1 MDFQEMDAEIAPD
14 AIGDQVVDELSDL
27 DNSTPDESETQ
38 LVPSVDVPEP
48 MANMNSGDGLGVQK
62 IEPFATTSKS
72 KHLTVASEAK
82 KHSAI
87 QGIQEFVRILRP
99 HLPRKSKSKAY
110 KMLQNIARGIIVS
123 ESSFQP
129 RRRQKKPKR
138 RPIRKPKYQLR
149 KIKAKST
156 RGRRRTTRSLYESS
170 ESSESDTSCPRCGY
184 SCCRISRF

>member
-1 MDFQEMDAEIAPD
+1 MDFQEMDAEVLPEAM
-14 AIGDQVVDELSDL
+14 GDQVVEELSDL
-27 DNSTPDESETQ
+27 DPCTPDESETQ
-38 LVPSVDVPEP
+38 LVPTADVPDP

-62 IEPFATTSKS
+62 LEPFATTSQS
-72 KHLTVASEAK
+72 KQLTAPIEAK
-82 KHSAI
+82 KQSAI

-129 RRRQKKPKR
+129 RRRPKKAKK

-149 KIKAKST
+149 KIKPT
-156 RGRRRTTRSLYESS
+156 GRGRRRTTRSLYESS
-170 ESSESDTSCPRCGY
+170 ESSESEASCPRCGY
-184 SCCRISRF
+184 SCCRITRF